1 VYPGARELQLHERRT
16 LKIDYLQ
23 ELRENELVRKRLA
36 KLMALECFRNSK
48 LEDFHAGT
56 FPSSQAD
63 DYSDVKVV
71 SPYGE
76 IAWNNLSRLSDDEMK
91 ALMIDVVDRCDRFL
105 ASLIVSPK
113 AIIEALKERDPISKW
128 HDPK

>member
-1 VYPGARELQLHERRT
+1 M
-16 LKIDYLQ
+16 KIDYLQ
-23 ELRENELVRKRLA
+23 EIRENELVRKRLA
-36 KLMALECFRNSK
+36 KLMARECFRNSK
-48 LEDFHAGT
+48 LEDFHAGA

-76 IAWNNLSRLSDDEMK
+76 IAWNNLSRLNDAEMK
-91 ALMIDVVDRCDRFL
+91 TLMIDVVNRCDRFL
-105 ASLIVSPK
+105 AALLVSPRE
-113 AIIEALKERDPISKW
+113 IIEELKRRDPIPKW

>member
-1 VYPGARELQLHERRT
+1 M
-16 LKIDYLQ
+16 KIDYLQ
-23 ELRENELVRKRLA
+23 EIRENELVRKRLA

-56 FPSSQAD
+56 FPSSQTD

-76 IAWNNLSRLSDDEMK
+76 IAWNNLSRLNDDEMK
-91 ALMIDVVDRCDRFL
+91 ALMIDVVNRCDRFL